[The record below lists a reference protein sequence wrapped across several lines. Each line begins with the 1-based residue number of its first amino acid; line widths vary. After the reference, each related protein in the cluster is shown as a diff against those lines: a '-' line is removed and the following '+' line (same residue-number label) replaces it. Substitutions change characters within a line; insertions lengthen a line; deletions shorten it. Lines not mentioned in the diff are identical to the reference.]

1 MKSSSTTE
9 SIDLARYAEITAYL
23 REFPA
28 DKKDEVIARLGLRR
42 RVWEAES
49 ARWTSARDAE
59 LASGKADLAT
69 RFGSALARTRQ
80 RLAAQRP
87 DLESIGPLPGPDEI
101 EPAPSPVAA
110 KNAPLPPEQAP
121 MPAPVVHLMPGL
133 DGPSSDGPSLWSRH
147 ANFAD
152 RAPTPPLASAP
163 LAPPPPAPEPSPAPW
178 SPVAPPPSAV
188 VVKPAMPDFNSTLP
202 TSADSPLSA
211 PMPFQAAQSSPT
223 QAYER
228 AVAQAQAM
236 QGPVESSREVKDL
249 GSTVA
254 ISNDL
259 PAPPLPPGVPD
270 FTLQQYA
277 SFRVDLHTN
286 PANAPRILSL
296 YRVSPEVRPALDA
309 HWKARFEADPLQRMM
324 FARAFAAY
332 SLWLKE
338 NAAGTPKVVESLS
351 KRRS

>member
-1 MKSSSTTE
+1 MKSSSTSG
-9 SIDLARYAEITAYL
+9 SIDLARYAEVTAHL

-28 DKKDEVIARLGLRR
+28 EKKDEVIARLGLRR

-49 ARWTSARDAE
+49 ARWTAARDAE
-59 LASGKADLAT
+59 LAAGKADLAA

-87 DLESIGPLPGPDEI
+87 TLESIGPLPGPDEL
-101 EPAPSPVAA
+101 EPEAASSLPAPPNAA
-110 KNAPLPPEQAP
+110 LPPEEAP

-147 ANFAD
+147 ANFAG
-152 RAPTPPLASAP
+152 RAPAKTP
-163 LAPPPPAPEPSPAPW
+163 LAPPTPEPIPPPW
-178 SPVAPPPSAV
+178 SPTVLPPTPVVAR
-188 VVKPAMPDFNSTLP
+188 PAMPDFNSTLP
-202 TSADSPLSA
+202 VSADSPLSA
-211 PMPFQAAQSSPT
+211 PMPFQAAQSAPEH
-223 QAYER
+223 AYDR
-228 AVAQAQAM
+228 AVAQAQAI
-236 QGPVESSREVKDL
+236 QGPAESSREVKAL
-249 GSTVA
+249 GSTVFLGNE
-254 ISNDL
+254 I

-286 PANAPRILSL
+286 PTNAPRILGL

-309 HWKARFEADPLQRMM
+309 YWKARFEADPLQRMM

-338 NAAGTPKVVESLS
+338 NSSDAPRVVESLS
-351 KRRS
+351 RRRS